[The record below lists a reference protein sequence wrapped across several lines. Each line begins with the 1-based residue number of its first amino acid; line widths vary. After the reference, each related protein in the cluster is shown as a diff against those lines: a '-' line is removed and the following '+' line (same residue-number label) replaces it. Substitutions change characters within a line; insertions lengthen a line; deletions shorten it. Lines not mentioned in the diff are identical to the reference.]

1 MKNKANKTKQMDV
14 AQLKVELMEL
24 LREQFNLRVQQ
35 AVKQL
40 TKTHHLKAVRRKIAQ
55 VKTIL
60 HEKIGQAS

>member
-1 MKNKANKTKQMDV
+1 MKANASKIKKMNIAELQ
-14 AQLKVELMEL
+14 QELMAL

-40 TKTHHLKAVRRKIAQ
+40 AKTHHLKAVRRKIAQ

-60 HEKIGQAS
+60 HEKAGQAT